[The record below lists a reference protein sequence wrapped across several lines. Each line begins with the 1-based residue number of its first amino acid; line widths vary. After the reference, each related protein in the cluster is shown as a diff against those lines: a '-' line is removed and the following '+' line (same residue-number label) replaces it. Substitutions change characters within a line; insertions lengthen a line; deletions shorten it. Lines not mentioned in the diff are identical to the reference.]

1 MSANN
6 IASGELFL
14 LLAGFWQ
21 PPDEEF
27 LDEIA
32 NGSVDASLSRMGF
45 QSVPFRFLVPSL
57 PVLQKFHS
65 FHIQGYGRTSLL
77 PVESLFKRWTED
89 PTARLPIAGTTG
101 YLMGDSAMHV
111 QYLLNCYG
119 LSVPPEYRMM
129 PDHLALLLELAAFL
143 LINRTPEE
151 SQLFI
156 SQHLD
161 WLDALE
167 SSFAELDCEN
177 EAEQQAQKFYQT
189 ALHALQEAVA
199 GELKKRTNK
208 Q

>member
-32 NGSVDASLSRMGF
+32 NGSVDASLSRLGF
-45 QSVPFRFLVPSL
+45 RSVPFRFLVPPL
-57 PVLQKFHS
+57 PVLQNFHR
-65 FHIQGYGRTSLL
+65 FHIQGHGNTSLL

-129 PDHLALLLELAAFL
+129 PDHLPLLLELAAFL

-189 ALHALQEAVA
+189 ALQALQEAVA